1 MHTEH
6 TKDLR
11 EMREAL
17 KRAVLSL
24 SYAERMALYDVI
36 KEVKHESA
44 VQSSGGNN

>member
-1 MHTEH
+1 MHTEN
-6 TKDLR
+6 TKDLS

-36 KEVKHESA
+36 KEVKHEPA

>member
-6 TKDLR
+6 TKDLE

-24 SYAERMALYDVI
+24 SYAERMVLYDMI
-36 KEVKHESA
+36 KEVKDESA
-44 VQSSGGNN
+44 V

>member
-6 TKDLR
+6 TKVLE

-24 SYAERMALYDVI
+24 SYAERMVLYDMI

-44 VQSSGGNN
+44 V

>member
-1 MHTEH
+1 MHTEN
-6 TKDLR
+6 TKDLS

-24 SYAERMALYDVI
+24 SHAERMVLYDMI